1 MRPRRLF
8 SVLALASAALFSLPA
23 MAQAGAYP
31 SKPIRILVPFVP
43 GGPVDVMAR
52 VLGEQLTRTMHAT
65 VVVENRPG
73 AGGNIGAAAVASAP
87 ADGHTLMLAT
97 GSILTI
103 NEALYPR
110 LGFDPAKDFAPIS
123 LVGDMPLVLVVHPK
137 SAAHNVKDLVE
148 DARQRNAPLMLSSPG
163 NGTTPHLAA
172 ELLRR
177 ETGAQV
183 LHVPYKGG
191 AESAT
196 AILSGQVSG
205 AIETPPSVLPHVQAG
220 RMRAL
225 AVAGPA
231 RLAALPDVP
240 TTTELGLPQIK
251 IVAWFGLVAPAGTPA
266 PVVQRLQAEVAQAL
280 QRPEVQERFAKLAIR
295 PAASTSQEMAQLI
308 VDDRAKWG
316 RLVKDAGIRLE

>member
-1 MRPRRLF
+1 MTSRRLF
-8 SVLALASAALFSLPA
+8 SAAALASAALLSLPA

-31 SKPIRILVPFVP
+31 AKPVRILVPFVP

-52 VLGEQLTRTMHAT
+52 VLGEQLTRTMNAT

-87 ADGHTLMLAT
+87 ADGYTLMLAT

-123 LVGDMPLVLVVHPK
+123 LLGDMPLVVVVNAK

-148 DARQRNAPLMLSSPG
+148 EAKQRNAPLMLSSPG

-183 LHVPYKGG
+183 VHVPYKGG

-205 AIETPPSVLPHVQAG
+205 AIETPPSVLPHVQSG

-240 TTTELGLPQIK
+240 TTTEIGLPQIK

-266 PVVQRLQAEVAQAL
+266 PIVQRLQAEVAQAL

-295 PAASTSQEMAQLI
+295 PAASTPQEMAQLM

-316 RLVKDAGIRLE
+316 RLVKEAGIRLE